1 MVKLLRQA
9 YSFDMIKNKFKLTN
23 NKIIFTAIA
32 ISLLIFGTTLA
43 FYINKQ
49 SDRRKAVEQFP
60 QDYPYTCP
68 PPPLTNFDS
77 EEGGRYVEGQGCS
90 YIEDKGKVI
99 VANRPEVKQ
108 LVSQYGRKGVIIK
121 ALEFSEV
128 KDKTFLKSLLGENYV
143 ELGCIIYVS
152 YPGGQLVYLEDD
164 KLDVI
169 KRLDG
174 QLFAQWLKTA
184 SQQDIDRFNKN
195 LR

>member
-1 MVKLLRQA
+1 MVKQLRQA
-9 YSFDMIKNKFKLTN
+9 YSFDMTKNKFKLTN
-23 NKIIFTAIA
+23 NKFIFIA
-32 ISLLIFGTTLA
+32 VAVSLLMFGTTLA

-60 QDYPYTCP
+60 QDYPYTCVNP
-68 PPPLTNFDS
+68 SSLDGES
-77 EEGGRYVEGQGCS
+77 IIRCGV
-90 YIEDKGKVI
+90 IEDKGKVI

-128 KDKTFLKSLLGENYV
+128 KDKTFLKSLLGEHYI

-169 KRLDG
+169 KQLDG